1 MSNSVMVWIAIAV
14 LLFWSMGAYNRL
26 MRLRSQGIL
35 AFAALEALLSQLVVT
50 VKANLP
56 EAAVAADVPSDLPA
70 HDASAA
76 FSAACGGLVA
86 AAEQFNVSLKVAHAR
101 PLNGPTTS
109 ALKTA
114 FETLCL
120 SWSRLLALSADL
132 AGPALPVTLQLQL
145 QWEQIAVQVE
155 VARTEFNRRVENYNE
170 AISQFP
176 ALLLAWVFGFKPAQ
190 PI

>member
-1 MSNSVMVWIAIAV
+1 MSHSVMGWIGVAV

-26 MRLRSQGIL
+26 TRLRSQGIL
-35 AFAALEALLSQLVVT
+35 AFAVLEALLSQLVVT

-56 EAAVAADVPSDLPA
+56 ESAVVADVPPDLPE

-76 FSAACGGLVA
+76 FFAACGGLVA

-120 SWSRLLALSADL
+120 SWSRLRALPADL
-132 AGPALPVTLQLQL
+132 AGPALPVMLQS
-145 QWEQIAVQVE
+145 QWEQIAAQVE
-155 VARTEFNRRVENYNE
+155 VARTEFNRRVANYNE
-170 AISQFP
+170 AIDQFP
-176 ALLLAWVFGFKPAQ
+176 ALLLAWLFGFKPAQ

>member
-1 MSNSVMVWIAIAV
+1 MGNSVVVWIGIAV

-35 AFAALEALLSQLVVT
+35 AFAALEVLLSQLVVT
-50 VKANLP
+50 AKASVP
-56 EAAVAADVPSDLPA
+56 ETAVVADVPSDLLER
-70 HDASAA
+70 DASAA
-76 FSAACGGLVA
+76 FSAACCGLVA
-86 AAEQFNVSLKVAHAR
+86 AAEQFNVSLKVAHTR

-120 SWSRLLALSADL
+120 SWSRLRALPADP
-132 AGPALPVTLQLQL
+132 AGTALPVTLQLQ
-145 QWEQIAVQVE
+145 WEQIAEQVE